1 MAHSV
6 LPKSTLL
13 CFFLVLSVTSDLLL
27 AGAQEATPPSMV
39 ALDDTNFRSALDLY
53 KTNESDATALYGDI
67 AEWDVSRVKDMSELE
82 LGADFLANLSAWN
95 VSGVTNMAEVSS
107 CLYLYRLV
115 GGIRFIVSERSV
127 RIILSHLSISFYPSF
142 HLDVFPSRVFSRGY

>member
-82 LGADFLANLSAWN
+82 LGADFLADLSAWN
-95 VSGVTNMAEVSS
+95 VSGVTDMAEVSS
-107 CLYLYRLV
+107 CSDLY
-115 GGIRFIVSERSV
+115 
-127 RIILSHLSISFYPSF
+127 
-142 HLDVFPSRVFSRGY
+142 